1 MKKSDRGADS
11 DHVTL
16 TLGERQSMANALVG
30 REFPCQLCG
39 AGLEICISKRLKP
52 YTTCLKCGVQNFYR
66 GKEGIRRLSEILDSH
81 LLITANESS
90 VDAVVILYN
99 RIQLLRAQRKGLAAK
114 KLFYLADPDLENAI
128 LAVDKEIERMQGDLK
143 KIAKKS
149 RQEQNK

>member
-1 MKKSDRGADS
+1 MKKPGRSADS

-16 TLGERQSMANALVG
+16 TLEERQSTASALVG

-66 GKEGIRRLSEILDSH
+66 GQEGIRRLREILDSH
-81 LLITANESS
+81 LLISASESS
-90 VDAVVILYN
+90 VDTVVLLYN
-99 RIQLLRAQRKGLAAK
+99 QIQLLRAQRKGLAAK
-114 KLFYLADPDLENAI
+114 KLFYLSDPDLENAL
-128 LAVDKEIERMQGDLK
+128 LAVDNEIERMQGELE

-149 RQEQNK
+149 RQEKNK

>member
-1 MKKSDRGADS
+1 MSKSDRGADS

-16 TLGERQSMANALVG
+16 TLEERQSMANALVG

-39 AGLEICISKRLKP
+39 AGLKICISKRLKP

-66 GKEGIRRLSEILDSH
+66 GQKGILRLREILDSH

-90 VDAVVILYN
+90 VDTVVLLYN
-99 RIQLLRAQRKGLAAK
+99 QIQLLSAQGLAAR
-114 KLFYLADPDLENAI
+114 KLFYLSDPDLENAI
-128 LAVDKEIERMQGDLK
+128 LAVDNEIERMQGELK
-143 KIAKKS
+143 RIAKKS

>member
-1 MKKSDRGADS
+1 MKKSNRGADS

-16 TLGERQSMANALVG
+16 TLEERQSMANALVG

-143 KIAKKS
+143 KIAKKP

>member
-1 MKKSDRGADS
+1 MKKSGRGADS

-16 TLGERQSMANALVG
+16 TLEEKQSMANALVG

-66 GKEGIRRLSEILDSH
+66 GQKGIHRLREILDSH

-143 KIAKKS
+143 KIAKKP

>member
-1 MKKSDRGADS
+1 MSKSDRGADS

-16 TLGERQSMANALVG
+16 TLEERQSMANALVG

-39 AGLEICISKRLKP
+39 AGLKICISKRLKP

-66 GKEGIRRLSEILDSH
+66 GQKGILRLREILDSH

-90 VDAVVILYN
+90 VDTVVLLYN
-99 RIQLLRAQRKGLAAK
+99 QIQLLSAQGLAAR
-114 KLFYLADPDLENAI
+114 KLFYLSDPDLENAI
-128 LAVDKEIERMQGDLK
+128 LAVDNEIERMQGDLK
-143 KIAKKS
+143 KIANKS